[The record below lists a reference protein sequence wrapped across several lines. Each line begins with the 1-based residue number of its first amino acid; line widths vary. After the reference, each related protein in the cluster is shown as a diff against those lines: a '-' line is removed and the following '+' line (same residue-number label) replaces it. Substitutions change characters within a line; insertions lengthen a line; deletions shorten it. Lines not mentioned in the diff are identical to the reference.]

1 MDKLLVVSRKFP
13 PSIGGSQLVM
23 RNLFTFFSPE
33 EYMVCHDDE
42 RINVNQ
48 GNEFTYHELRIDF
61 PHFIRKILGSLLIPL
76 YIFLIPIIV
85 YKLLR
90 LHKKEKIGKCLINYP
105 DPFFS
110 VAGYIFSRVANIE
123 YFLYFHDLFSEAQKK
138 YTRVV
143 QKLLAEVFERQM
155 IRKTQNFMVISEG
168 LRDFYEEKYNIRP
181 TVLPHSID
189 LSILNQNPLVE
200 KKMHSL
206 PKITRIVYSGGVYD
220 DQYDAILAFVK
231 AIKNSDLNIKFV
243 ISSKSPR
250 KYFEKIGIADE
261 NTEVV
266 FFENDEDVFRL
277 QKQADILYLP
287 LAFESPAPL
296 EVKMA
301 IPTKIFEYIASMRP
315 ILVHCPADSF
325 LSEFC
330 RKNKIGYVFNTKEEK
345 DILLCIEKLTNRDE
359 YHIDYR
365 HRVNFLKKYDR
376 KKIYRKFRKI
386 IGFHC

>member
-1 MDKLLVVSRKFP
+1 VDKLLVVSRKFP
-13 PSIGGSQLVM
+13 PSVGGSQLVM

-33 EYMVCHDDE
+33 EYIVCHDDE

-48 GNEFTYHELRIDF
+48 GNKITYRELRIDF
-61 PHFIRKILGSLLIPL
+61 PHTIRKILGNLCIPL
-76 YIFLIPIIV
+76 YIFLIPVIV

-90 LHKKEKIGKCLINYP
+90 LHKREKIRKCLINYP

-110 VAGYIFSRVANIE
+110 VAGYIFSRFAKIE
-123 YFLYFHDLFSEAQKK
+123 YFLYFHDLFSEAQVK

-143 QKLLAEVFERQM
+143 QKLLAEVFEKQM
-155 IRKTQNFMVISEG
+155 ITRTQHFLVISDG

-189 LSILNQNPLVE
+189 LSVLNQNPIVE
-200 KKMHSL
+200 KTSASL
-206 PKITRIVYSGGVYD
+206 PNVTRIVYSGGVYD
-220 DQYDAILAFVK
+220 DQYDAILAFVR
-231 AIKNSDLNIKFV
+231 AIKNSDLNIKFT
-243 ISSKSPR
+243 ITSKSPR
-250 KYFEKIGIADE
+250 RYLEEIGIADE
-261 NTEVV
+261 NTEVA
-266 FFENDEDVFRL
+266 FFEKVEDVFRL

-296 EVKMA
+296 EVKTA
-301 IPTKIFEYIASMRP
+301 IPTKIFEYVASMCP

-330 RKNKIGYVFNTKEEK
+330 RKNKIGYVCNSKGEK
-345 DILLCIEKLTNRDE
+345 DILRSIEKLAKRNV
-359 YHIDYR
+359 YHVDYQ

-376 KKIYRKFRKI
+376 NKISRKFRRI
-386 IGFHC
+386 IGFLY